1 LLKNKKERRW
11 KKKME
16 EKKLYR
22 FPSQEWVDEL
32 VKIATSIPELV
43 EIGKSWT
50 YGGII
55 TIMEPDENLNETWKA
70 FFSIDRGVVKEA
82 KIIED
87 EKQYNPAFTIRAK
100 YSVWKGIVRGELDP
114 IQAFLRGAIKVD
126 GNIGILMQY
135 MAFIR
140 KFIDV
145 LQKVP
150 SYFPDEKGG

>member
-1 LLKNKKERRW
+1 
-11 KKKME
+11 ME

-55 TIMEPDENLNETWKA
+55 NLMEPDENLNETWKA

-87 EKQYNPAFTIRAK
+87 EKQYNSAFTIRAK
-100 YSVWKGIVRGELDP
+100 YSVWKGIVKGELDP
-114 IQAFLRGAIKVD
+114 IQAFLRGAKK
-126 GNIGILMQY
+126 LM
-135 MAFIR
+135 
-140 KFIDV
+140 
-145 LQKVP
+145 
-150 SYFPDEKGG
+150 ET

>member
-1 LLKNKKERRW
+1 LLKNKKKGGG

-50 YGGII
+50 HGGII
-55 TIMEPDENLNETWKA
+55 AIMEPDEKLNETWRA